1 MSYFCLI
8 HSDYLY
14 EIKNGGTRLGKGKFE
29 GKWDWIGYGHKTM
42 ESNYSPQKL
51 T

>member
-1 MSYFCLI
+1 MELPITKKVWINVIFCLI

-29 GKWDWIGYGHKTM
+29 GK
-42 ESNYSPQKL
+42 
-51 T
+51 